1 MDGVSRPLY
10 HRGIKMYSGHLAIV
24 LFGGILLFQWL
35 ILCRIDVT
43 WGPEATNCLMDLF
56 IQSPTAAVIILSKM
70 VKMAIGGHLT
80 HLAVIIGVTLTPL
93 DI

>member
-10 HRGIKMYSGHLAIV
+10 YRGIKMYSGHLAIV

-43 WGPEATNCLMDLF
+43 WGPKATNCLMDLF
-56 IQSPTAAVIILSKM
+56 IQSPTAAVISLSKT
-70 VKMAIGGHLT
+70 VKMARGGHLT
-80 HLAVIIGVTLTPL
+80 HLDFIIGVTLTPL